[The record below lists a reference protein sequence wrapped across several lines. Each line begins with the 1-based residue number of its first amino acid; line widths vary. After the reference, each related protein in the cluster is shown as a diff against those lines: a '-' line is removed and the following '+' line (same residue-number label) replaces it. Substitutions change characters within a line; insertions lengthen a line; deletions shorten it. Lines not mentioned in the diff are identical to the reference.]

1 MAKKKSV
8 IIVISIVII
17 VISLAISIYIPN
29 RKKIEEKIEDNS
41 ISYHLLKR
49 EEKYGI
55 INGNGDII
63 IEPQYEEIIIP
74 NQHKAVFIC
83 KNDEEKKVVNAKN
96 ETIFNK
102 YSNIEA
108 IELTNLISETP
119 YEKQVLK
126 YEVDGKYGLVSID
139 EEKITDAK
147 YDEIFS
153 FDHKE
158 GILLV
163 KENNRYG
170 LINEMGKQIIKCE
183 YDSIAS
189 DQYYTSE
196 EEYDKT
202 GYIVCNITDEGYRYG
217 YYDYEGSQMLDVEYN
232 EITRLLE
239 GSDKDNI
246 YLIVAKNGQYGVF
259 INNNK
264 IINTKYQSISYDTNM
279 QMFIVEITGQ
289 YGAID
294 EKGNEIL
301 KTEYSSL
308 EIKGMH
314 LYLEK
319 NEEQKVLNKNLEEVE
334 IPFNTVIQPTSNSE
348 YYIKI
353 IQNENT
359 TYILVNSNFE
369 EINEQHYQYLE
380 YIFGEYFI
388 ATNADGK
395 NGIINSNGEIVLEF
409 NYDVIQTIKGKNIIQ
424 AINFE
429 NNVNDIY
436 NNELTKILEIQN
448 IIIQEE
454 SDYVKIYN
462 DNEEYY
468 LDNNGNIIE
477 DEEKIKEIEQ
487 ENASLRIKN
496 FKRMVDKVG
505 QYYYIEENNNE
516 T

>member
-1 MAKKKSV
+1 MTKKKSA
-8 IIVISIVII
+8 IIIIIIII

-29 RKKIEEKIEDNS
+29 KRRIEEKITDNS
-41 ISYHLLKR
+41 ISYYVLKR
-49 EEKYGI
+49 NEEYGV
-55 INGNGDII
+55 INGNGDIV

-74 NQHKAVFIC
+74 NQHKAVFIY
-83 KNDEEKKVVNAKN
+83 KNEEESKVVNEKN
-96 ETIFNK
+96 QVIFDK
-102 YSNIEA
+102 FSNVTP

-139 EEKITDAK
+139 GEKITDAK
-147 YDEIFS
+147 YEEISS
-153 FDHKE
+153 FEHKE
-158 GILLV
+158 GNLLV
-163 KENNRYG
+163 KENNKYG
-170 LINEMGKQIIKCE
+170 VINDKGNQIIKCN
-183 YDSIAS
+183 YDSIVS
-189 DQYYTSE
+189 DQYYSAVD
-196 EEYDKT
+196 EYKKT

-232 EITRLLE
+232 EITRLIE
-239 GSDKDNI
+239 GSNQEYI

-264 IINTKYQSISYDTNM
+264 IINTRYQSISYNQNM

-301 KTEYSSL
+301 KIEYSSL
-308 EIKGMH
+308 EIQGM
-314 LYLEK
+314 YIYAER
-319 NEEQKVLNKNLEEVE
+319 NEEQKVFNKNAEEIN
-334 IPFNTVIQPTSNSE
+334 IPFNTIIQQTSNSE

-353 IQNENT
+353 TQDET
-359 TYILVNSNFE
+359 QSYTLVNSNLE
-369 EINEQHYQYLE
+369 EMIEQKYPYLE

-388 ATNADGK
+388 ATNTDGK
-395 NGIINSNGEIVLEF
+395 NGIINSKGEMILDF
-409 NYDVIQTIKGKNIIQ
+409 NYDVIQTINGKNMIQ

-429 NNVNDIY
+429 TNVNDIY
-436 NNELTKILEIQN
+436 NSELIKTLEIQN

-454 SDYVKIYN
+454 NDYVKIYN

-496 FKRMVDKVG
+496 FKRMVDEVG